1 MIVGGINMSNR
12 ISERIAALRLA
23 LIEGSRA
30 SDNDRAS
37 DTFDGAG
44 VVYIDLS
51 HARFEGCVVN
61 LSAHPNPDERAQAGN
76 FSGGMT

>member
-1 MIVGGINMSNR
+1 MSSR

-30 SDNDRAS
+30 SDNDGVS
-37 DTFDGAG
+37 DTLDGAG

-51 HARFEGCVVN
+51 HARFERCVVN
-61 LSAHPNPDERAQAGN
+61 LSSLPYPDERTQAEIL
-76 FSGGMT
+76 SGG